1 MTTHTDETSLVRATI
16 DVSVPPDRAFEVFT
30 TGIDSWWTRAH
41 HVQTGE
47 LKEMGVDPFV
57 GGRMWEEN
65 DAGEVCT
72 PGQGAHLES
81 APRIRVLL
89 ADRSRLGGAG
99 PGRPREPGHRDLY
112 PDRYRYRGHP
122 DPRPVGCP
130 RARLGIRPG
139 RCWQRRWLACRTA
152 PVRRRGLTR
161 LVRSGAGVVP
171 GAPVG

>member
-72 PGQGAHLES
+72 WG
-81 APRIRVLL
+81 RVLTWSPPRVFAFSWL
-89 ADRSRLGGAG
+89 IGPDWAVPGPDAPGSRVTVTFTPTATGTSVTLIHDQLDAHG
-99 PGRPREPGHRDLY
+99 PGWESVRD
-112 PDRYRYRGHP
+112 G
-122 DPRPVGCP
+122 VGSDAGWP
-130 RARLGIRPG
+130 A
-139 RCWQRRWLACRTA
+139 
-152 PVRRRGLTR
+152 GLR
-161 LVRSGAGVVP
+161 QFAAAV
-171 GAPVG
+171 

>member
-72 PGQGAHLES
+72 WG
-81 APRIRVLL
+81 RVLTWSPPRAFAFSWL
-89 ADRSRLGGAG
+89 IGPDWAAPGPDAPGSRVTVTFTPTATGTAVTLIHDQLDAHG
-99 PGRPREPGHRDLY
+99 PGWESVRD
-112 PDRYRYRGHP
+112 G
-122 DPRPVGCP
+122 VGSDAGWP
-130 RARLGIRPG
+130 A
-139 RCWQRRWLACRTA
+139 
-152 PVRRRGLTR
+152 GLR
-161 LVRSGAGVVP
+161 QFAAAV
-171 GAPVG
+171 

>member
-1 MTTHTDETSLVRATI
+1 MTTHTDETSLVRTTI

-72 PGQGAHLES
+72 WG
-81 APRIRVLL
+81 RVLTWSPPL
-89 ADRSRLGGAG
+89 VFAFSWLIGPDWAAPGPDAPGSRVTVTFTPTATGTSVTLIHDQLDAHG
-99 PGRPREPGHRDLY
+99 PGWESVREG
-112 PDRYRYRGHP
+112 
-122 DPRPVGCP
+122 VGSDAGWP
-130 RARLGIRPG
+130 A
-139 RCWQRRWLACRTA
+139 
-152 PVRRRGLTR
+152 GLR
-161 LVRSGAGVVP
+161 QFAVAV
-171 GAPVG
+171 

>member
-1 MTTHTDETSLVRATI
+1 MTTHTDETSLVRTTI

-72 PGQGAHLES
+72 WGSVLTWSPPLVFAFSWLIGPDWAVPGPDAPGSRVTVTFTPTATGTSVTLIHDQLDAH
-81 APRIRVLL
+81 
-89 ADRSRLGGAG
+89 G
-99 PGRPREPGHRDLY
+99 PGWESVREG
-112 PDRYRYRGHP
+112 
-122 DPRPVGCP
+122 VGSDAGWP
-130 RARLGIRPG
+130 A
-139 RCWQRRWLACRTA
+139 
-152 PVRRRGLTR
+152 GLR
-161 LVRSGAGVVP
+161 QFAAAV
-171 GAPVG
+171 